1 MVKKNLKD
9 WEDCLPHV
17 EFAYNRAVHS
27 TTNLCPFETVYGFKP
42 IAPIDLLPLP
52 LQERTNMEASKC
64 AAYVKKIHEKTKET
78 IELKATHK
86 AANMNKH
93 RKEVLFE
100 LGDLVWIHLRKDRF
114 PDKCKSK
121 LMPRWD
127 GLFRVLQR
135 SMITHTR

>member
-1 MVKKNLKD
+1 M
-9 WEDCLPHV
+9 

-100 LGDLVWIHLRKDRF
+100 PG
-114 PDKCKSK
+114 
-121 LMPRWD
+121 
-127 GLFRVLQR
+127 
-135 SMITHTR
+135 T